1 MAFVGSRA
9 GWGAPPTK
17 PRLRYPV
24 VHRTGGAARAPPLLQ
39 VGGGSS
45 AHPCSRG
52 RRVRAAPGPPVR
64 SARPAV
70 PPPLPGGLAQGP
82 PLAVPPRPR
91 RSERPRPETTLPS
104 TPRGAEPYHVRSGG
118 GTGRLGARELKC
130 RRAGE
135 AGSSVMARR
144 ALKLASLAAA
154 ASGIY
159 LYGNKFLDPNDFGVV
174 RVGRAIATVH
184 LRSAERLRELCCANR
199 GTFIK
204 VGQHLGALDYLLPE
218 EYTRTLK
225 VLHNQAPQSTRQE
238 IEQVIRE
245 DLGKEIKELF
255 VSFEDTPLG
264 AASLA
269 QVHKAVLQDGRTVA
283 VKIQHPKVQAQS
295 SKDILLMEVLLLVV
309 KQIFPDFEFMWLV
322 EEAKKNLPLELDFL
336 NEGRNAEKV
345 AHMLKNFDFLKVPR
359 IYWELSTRRVL
370 LMEFMEGGQV
380 NDRAYMERNGINV
393 NEISRNL
400 GKLYSEMIF
409 VNGFVHCDPHPGNVL
424 VKKCPASGKAHIILL
439 DHGLYQVLSESF
451 RMDYCHLWQ
460 ALIKADMKRVQKYS
474 RRLGAGDL
482 YPLFACMLTARSW
495 ESVNRGIDR
504 SPVSASEDVEI
515 RSNAAAYLPQITQLL
530 NNVPRQMLLLLK
542 TNDLLRGIESA
553 LHTRASASSFLNM
566 SRCCIRAVS
575 TYQRSKS
582 HSLYRRAQ
590 ISLTEALSLWQINLY
605 ELFLWLKGSQLGNW
619 VIALLSRMHH
629 SMY

>member
-1 MAFVGSRA
+1 M
-9 GWGAPPTK
+9 
-17 PRLRYPV
+17 LRQLQNTC
-24 VHRTGGAARAPPLLQ
+24 REGAACSCDLNWLL
-39 VGGGSS
+39 
-45 AHPCSRG
+45 
-52 RRVRAAPGPPVR
+52 
-64 SARPAV
+64 
-70 PPPLPGGLAQGP
+70 
-82 PLAVPPRPR
+82 
-91 RSERPRPETTLPS
+91 
-104 TPRGAEPYHVRSGG
+104 
-118 GTGRLGARELKC
+118 
-130 RRAGE
+130 
-135 AGSSVMARR
+135 GSSVMARR

-154 ASGIY
+154 TSGIY
-159 LYGNKFLDPNDFGVV
+159 LYGNRFLDPNDFGVV
-174 RVGRAIATVH
+174 RVGRAIATTAVISYDYLTS
-184 LRSAERLRELCCANR
+184 LRSVPY
-199 GTFIK
+199 GS
-204 VGQHLGALDYLLPE
+204 E
-218 EYTRTLK
+218 EYDSLK
-225 VLHNQAPQSTRQE
+225 SQ
-238 IEQVIRE
+238 
-245 DLGKEIKELF
+245 IKELF
-255 VSFEDTPLG
+255 LSFEDTPLG

-345 AHMLKNFDFLKVPR
+345 AHMLRNFDFLKVPR

-380 NDRAYMERNGINV
+380 NDRAYMERNGIDV

-451 RMDYCHLWQ
+451 RMDYCRLWQ

-582 HSLYRRAQ
+582 RSLYRRVQ
-590 ISLTEALSLWQINLY
+590 ISLTEGLSLWQINLY
-605 ELFLWLKGSQLGNW
+605 ELFLWLKGSRLGNW
-619 VIALLSRMHH
+619 VIALLSWMHH
-629 SMY
+629 STY

>member
-1 MAFVGSRA
+1 
-9 GWGAPPTK
+9 
-17 PRLRYPV
+17 
-24 VHRTGGAARAPPLLQ
+24 
-39 VGGGSS
+39 
-45 AHPCSRG
+45 
-52 RRVRAAPGPPVR
+52 
-64 SARPAV
+64 
-70 PPPLPGGLAQGP
+70 
-82 PLAVPPRPR
+82 
-91 RSERPRPETTLPS
+91 
-104 TPRGAEPYHVRSGG
+104 
-118 GTGRLGARELKC
+118 
-130 RRAGE
+130 
-135 AGSSVMARR
+135 MARR

-174 RVGRAIATVH
+174 RVGRAIATTAVITYDYLTSLRSVPYGSEEYDFLKSQTLFKSMIIFSHPSLSFSFSSVPLFVMGCPESKVH

-590 ISLTEALSLWQINLY
+590 ISLAEALSLWQINLY

>member
-1 MAFVGSRA
+1 
-9 GWGAPPTK
+9 
-17 PRLRYPV
+17 
-24 VHRTGGAARAPPLLQ
+24 
-39 VGGGSS
+39 
-45 AHPCSRG
+45 
-52 RRVRAAPGPPVR
+52 
-64 SARPAV
+64 
-70 PPPLPGGLAQGP
+70 
-82 PLAVPPRPR
+82 
-91 RSERPRPETTLPS
+91 
-104 TPRGAEPYHVRSGG
+104 
-118 GTGRLGARELKC
+118 
-130 RRAGE
+130 
-135 AGSSVMARR
+135 MARR

-154 ASGIY
+154 TSGIY

-174 RVGRAIATVH
+174 RVGRAITTTAVITYDYLTSLRSVPYGSEEYDFLKSQVH

-225 VLHNQAPQSTRQE
+225 VLHSQAPQSTRQE

-255 VSFEDTPLG
+255 LSFEDTPLG

-283 VKIQHPKVQAQS
+283 VKIQHPKVRAQS

-345 AHMLKNFDFLKVPR
+345 AHMLKNFEFLK
-359 IYWELSTRRVL
+359 
-370 LMEFMEGGQV
+370 
-380 NDRAYMERNGINV
+380 
-393 NEISRNL
+393 ISRNL

-451 RMDYCHLWQ
+451 RMDYCRLWQ

-619 VIALLSRMHH
+619 VIALLSQMHH

>member
-1 MAFVGSRA
+1 MA
-9 GWGAPPTK
+9 K
-17 PRLRYPV
+17 
-24 VHRTGGAARAPPLLQ
+24 
-39 VGGGSS
+39 
-45 AHPCSRG
+45 
-52 RRVRAAPGPPVR
+52 
-64 SARPAV
+64 
-70 PPPLPGGLAQGP
+70 
-82 PLAVPPRPR
+82 
-91 RSERPRPETTLPS
+91 
-104 TPRGAEPYHVRSGG
+104 
-118 GTGRLGARELKC
+118 
-130 RRAGE
+130 
-135 AGSSVMARR
+135 R

-174 RVGRAIATVH
+174 RVGRAIATTAVITCDYLTSLRNVPYGSEEYDFLKSQDSRGRMEVYQCEMLSEVH

-225 VLHNQAPQSTRQE
+225 VLHSQAPQSTRQE

-295 SKDILLMEVLLLVV
+295 SKDIFLME
-309 KQIFPDFEFMWLV
+309 
-322 EEAKKNLPLELDFL
+322 
-336 NEGRNAEKV
+336 
-345 AHMLKNFDFLKVPR
+345 VPR

-380 NDRAYMERNGINV
+380 NDKAYMEKNGIDV

-424 VKKCPASGKAHIILL
+424 VKKCPDSGKAYIILL

-451 RMDYCHLWQ
+451 RMDYCRLWQ

-495 ESVNRGIDR
+495 ESVNRGIDQ
-504 SPVSASEDVEI
+504 SPLSASEDVEI

-582 HSLYRRAQ
+582 HSLYRRVH
-590 ISLTEALSLWQINLY
+590 ISLTEALSLWQIDLY
-605 ELFLWLKGSQLGNW
+605 ELFLWLKGSCLGNW
-619 VIALLSRMHH
+619 VIAFLSRMHH
-629 SMY
+629 ST

>member
-1 MAFVGSRA
+1 
-9 GWGAPPTK
+9 
-17 PRLRYPV
+17 
-24 VHRTGGAARAPPLLQ
+24 
-39 VGGGSS
+39 
-45 AHPCSRG
+45 
-52 RRVRAAPGPPVR
+52 
-64 SARPAV
+64 
-70 PPPLPGGLAQGP
+70 
-82 PLAVPPRPR
+82 
-91 RSERPRPETTLPS
+91 
-104 TPRGAEPYHVRSGG
+104 
-118 GTGRLGARELKC
+118 
-130 RRAGE
+130 
-135 AGSSVMARR
+135 MARR

-154 ASGIY
+154 TSGIY

-174 RVGRAIATVH
+174 RVGRAIATTAVITYDYLTSLRSVPYGSEEYDFLKSQVH

-225 VLHNQAPQSTRQE
+225 VLHSQAPQSTRQE

-245 DLGKEIKELF
+245 DLGKELLKLSQRCVETAEAEQSQMLLIEESQEILMNSLPGPQIKELF

-451 RMDYCHLWQ
+451 RMDYCRLWQ

-582 HSLYRRAQ
+582 HSLYRKAQ
-590 ISLTEALSLWQINLY
+590 ISLAEALSLWQINLY
-605 ELFLWLKGSQLGNW
+605 ELFLWLKGSRMGNW

-629 SMY
+629 STY